1 MKKFL
6 KEFKAFISKGNVMDM
21 AVGIIIGAA
30 FQAVV
35 KSLANDIIYPL
46 VSSLIDVDFTTLTAV
61 LKEAVVDSEGVVV
74 KTAIELKYGLFIQNI
89 VDFLIIALSIFVG
102 LRSITGIKNVSAKH
116 KAKYIKKYKTQHPES
131 FEKNEYLKEEYA
143 ELKGRFPEIFK
154 EELEEEAR
162 AKAEA
167 EAIAKANEVVEPSTN
182 DLLKAILESIQ
193 K

>member
-61 LKEAVVDSEGVVV
+61 LKEAVVDSEGVVL
-74 KTAIELKYGLFIQNI
+74 KTAIELKYGLFIQNV

-116 KAKYIKKYKTQHPES
+116 KAKYIKKYKTQHAES

-182 DLLKAILESIQ
+182 DLLKAILETIQ

>member
-1 MKKFL
+1 MIL
-6 KEFKAFISKGNVMDM
+6 S
-21 AVGIIIGAA
+21 
-30 FQAVV
+30 
-35 KSLANDIIYPL
+35 
-46 VSSLIDVDFTTLTAV
+46 
-61 LKEAVVDSEGVVV
+61 
-74 KTAIELKYGLFIQNI
+74 
-89 VDFLIIALSIFVG
+89 LSIFVG

>member
-116 KAKYIKKYKTQHPES
+116 KAKYIKKYKTQRPES

>member
-61 LKEAVVDSEGVVV
+61 LKEAVVDSEGVVI
-74 KTAIELKYGLFIQNI
+74 KTAIELKYGVFIQNI

-116 KAKYIKKYKTQHPES
+116 KAKYIKRYKTQHSES